1 MEDTFNPASQ
11 RISHTL
17 LQHIKA
23 DTLHFEDCDADSV
36 LELLYNAY
44 ANAQGADPDE
54 IKAKFAT
61 VEDCLTGISF
71 EMNNLIF
78 ATVCDLCLSFEK
90 KGFMDGIRLGSHLM
104 LELQDNQ

>member
-1 MEDTFNPASQ
+1 MNNKTTT
-11 RISHTL
+11 HTIAKAL
-17 LQHIKA
+17 LDHIKV
-23 DTLHFEDCDADSV
+23 DTLHFEDCDATSV

-44 ANAQGADPDE
+44 ANVQGADPDE

-78 ATVCDLCLSFEK
+78 ATACELCIAFEK
-90 KGFMDGIRLGSHLM
+90 KALWMVFGWVLT
-104 LELQDNQ
+104 

>member
-1 MEDTFNPASQ
+1 MSNATNHTLQ
-11 RISHTL
+11 RIIQDL
-17 LQHIKA
+17 LTYIRTSPLPF
-23 DTLHFEDCDADSV
+23 DDGNADSV

-78 ATVCDLCLSFEK
+78 ATVCDLCLAFEK

-104 LELQDNQ
+104 LELQD

>member
-1 MEDTFNPASQ
+1 MNNKTTK
-11 RISHTL
+11 HTIAKAL
-17 LQHIKA
+17 LDHIQT

-54 IKAKFAT
+54 IKAKFTT

-78 ATVCDLCLSFEK
+78 ATICEQCIAFEK
-90 KGFMDGIRLGSHLM
+90 RGFMDGIKLGSHLIM
-104 LELQDNQ
+104 ELRDN

>member
-1 MEDTFNPASQ
+1 MNDK
-11 RISHTL
+11 RIPFSIAKAL
-17 LQHIKA
+17 LNHISA

-36 LELLYNAY
+36 MELLYNAY

-54 IKAKFAT
+54 IKAKFVT

-78 ATVCDLCLSFEK
+78 ATVCELCIAFEK

-104 LELQDNQ
+104 LELQD